1 MESLS
6 SKNKNF
12 TDLLCVMDVI
22 TKYSWVKPFKDKK
35 VKTVL
40 NTFIEIVN
48 QSSHKPNKLW
58 VDQGT

>member
-58 VDQGT
+58 VDQGK